1 LQLHPSWR
9 PARGYTRVG
18 QDKNKKLKTEKQ
30 KTKKGWILG
39 GKSGRLGIQY
49 HEGEGAMKGS
59 EDQDIVARTIQE
71 SILVKQGVL
80 QTMVPEIL
88 QAAEYMVASL
98 RAGGKLIL
106 FGNGGSAGDAQ
117 HIAAELV
124 GRFERERRAL
134 PAIALTTNSS
144 TLTAIANDYD
154 YSKVF
159 SRQVEAWAH
168 PGDVVI
174 GISTSGNSPNVLE
187 GIAAAKS
194 KRAKT
199 IGLTGEKG
207 GRLASQADLCL
218 KVPSSNT
225 ARIQESHI
233 LIGHLLCLLIE
244 KNVT

>member
-1 LQLHPSWR
+1 MAS
-9 PARGYTRVG
+9 
-18 QDKNKKLKTEKQ
+18 
-30 KTKKGWILG
+30 
-39 GKSGRLGIQY
+39 
-49 HEGEGAMKGS
+49 
-59 EDQDIVARTIQE
+59 DQELIVRTIEE

-80 QTMVPEIL
+80 RTMVPELL
-88 QAAEYMVASL
+88 QAAECVTASL
-98 RAGGKLIL
+98 RSGGKLIL

-134 PAIALTTNSS
+134 PAIALTANSS
-144 TLTAIANDYD
+144 ALTAIGNDYD

-159 SRQVEAWAH
+159 SRQVEAWAQ

-174 GISTSGNSPNVLE
+174 GITTSGNSPNVLE
-187 GIAAAKS
+187 GVAAAKS
-194 KRAKT
+194 KGAKT

-207 GRLASQADLCL
+207 GKLASKVDLCL

-233 LIGHLLCLLIE
+233 MIGHILCLLIE
-244 KNVT
+244 KNIT